1 MPGEY
6 PTADDSTESEEE
18 TSSESDLEREEY
30 ERNRSR
36 THESRLM
43 SSSSRRRPSINKHF
57 TSAPAV
63 PTRASRDQT
72 GRRNLAPEGTLGYIS
87 GSDNVDSDQTVR
99 ATLGRS
105 HTNYSSSTRSSRRP
119 SLATTATGSSNT
131 RSTNLSSIESGL
143 ANVTIN
149 SKNGRDISYLSKV
162 EQQRI
167 LAQRRYDEDLRRQ
180 QREIEEYQNE
190 MRGGNQPPELT
201 AENIGRYTQVKRQ
214 GSVKSGHSRK
224 TSRSGT
230 SKSVA
235 TGIEVRSGDTTV
247 FLPMGAK
254 FEVQQDDEGRSR
266 IVIEEGRPTAIV
278 EEGSKSKD
286 SAYVSSSKSSS
297 SRVGRSRGRS
307 EASGLGRKK
316 RDSAKEEQKVRRD
329 SKGES

>member
-1 MPGEY
+1 
-6 PTADDSTESEEE
+6 
-18 TSSESDLEREEY
+18 
-30 ERNRSR
+30 
-36 THESRLM
+36 
-43 SSSSRRRPSINKHF
+43 
-57 TSAPAV
+57 
-63 PTRASRDQT
+63 
-72 GRRNLAPEGTLGYIS
+72 
-87 GSDNVDSDQTVR
+87 
-99 ATLGRS
+99 
-105 HTNYSSSTRSSRRP
+105 
-119 SLATTATGSSNT
+119 
-131 RSTNLSSIESGL
+131 
-143 ANVTIN
+143 
-149 SKNGRDISYLSKV
+149 
-162 EQQRI
+162 
-167 LAQRRYDEDLRRQ
+167 
-180 QREIEEYQNE
+180 

-307 EASGLGRKK
+307 EASGSGRKK